1 MPRTGWSPCTIP
13 YGADQTV
20 YLVIDRFNSGTVYR
34 ETEIERTD
42 LETIINDCMTGQF
55 NDPVR
60 VVAFNTLE
68 HWADDVSDDVAA
80 EIQTRCDM
88 EGIAVPEHVR
98 DFVQDHATRNRQL
111 GEPVKAA
118 DQDHRTKYLMLTT
131 IRGRSQHRLG

>member
-20 YLVIDRFNSGTVYR
+20 YLVIDRFNSGTVCR
-34 ETEIERTD
+34 ETEIERTN

-111 GEPVKAA
+111 GLRLSQSPW
-118 DQDHRTKYLMLTT
+118 RTKT
-131 IRGRSQHRLG
+131 IEQST